1 MKSLIISSITK
12 LIFGLLCVGVLVFLP
27 AGTLAFPNGWLFM
40 GLLFIPML
48 AAGIIMLFKAP
59 SLLEKRLDLKEKEKE
74 QKSVVA
80 LSGLMFVAGFILAG
94 LEFRFGWSGVP
105 RWAVAV
111 ASAVF
116 ISAYILYAEVLREN
130 AYLSRTI
137 KVQDGQKVIST
148 GLYGVV
154 RHPMY
159 MATIF
164 LFLSMPIV
172 LGSLRAFIVF
182 LAYPV
187 IIAIRILNEE
197 KVLEEGLEG
206 YSEYKKKVRYRL
218 LPFIW

>member
-105 RWAVAV
+105 LWAVAV

-137 KVQDGQKVIST
+137 
-148 GLYGVV
+148 
-154 RHPMY
+154 
-159 MATIF
+159 
-164 LFLSMPIV
+164 
-172 LGSLRAFIVF
+172 
-182 LAYPV
+182 
-187 IIAIRILNEE
+187 
-197 KVLEEGLEG
+197 
-206 YSEYKKKVRYRL
+206 
-218 LPFIW
+218 

>member
-105 RWAVAV
+105 LWAVAV

-159 MATIF
+159 MATIL